1 MHSIRLQ
8 LWDQLQVMSA
18 AYQNEL
24 FRARTTVNASLVVA
38 LLKLPQRAFLLWLY
52 LPGYLKT

>member
-1 MHSIRLQ
+1 
-8 LWDQLQVMSA
+8 MSE
-18 AYQNEL
+18 AYRNEV
-24 FRARTTVNASLVVA
+24 FRARTTANASLAVA